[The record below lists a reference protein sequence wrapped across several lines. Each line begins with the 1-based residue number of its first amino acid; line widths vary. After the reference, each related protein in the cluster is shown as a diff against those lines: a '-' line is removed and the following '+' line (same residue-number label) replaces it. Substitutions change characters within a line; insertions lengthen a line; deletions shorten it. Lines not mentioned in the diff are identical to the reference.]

1 MIEIDGIRLPPRPDE
16 IADDFEMELDKEFQH
31 MRESQKP
38 QPTEEPSES
47 ESDPQPTPS
56 RCDTSAPFT
65 GALLQKQHKNLEA
78 RLRPFWSSALS
89 SRTVQISIFAVST
102 TPGGIHSKRDALKD
116 GPLYT
121 EHVVTG
127 PDGSFANPFKIPWQD
142 LSRHPIARHRPS
154 DGSDVEHE
162 LLVSA
167 KLLPEPAPTP
177 AYLFHTD
184 VPKNI
189 SLVVPITSSPIRVI
203 TDIDDTV
210 KLSNIRSGA
219 RAVFRNVFVK
229 DLEETTIPEMGT
241 WYQSMRERGVH
252 FHYVSN
258 SPFELLPVI
267 KEFLQISDLPQG
279 SIALKSYN
287 GRSFFSAL
295 LSDPATR
302 KRANVVDVLDGFPDS
317 KFILIGDSGEQDLEL
332 YASIAVERPQQI
344 LAVFIRDVHD
354 AELADATGSLVSL
367 MPMKAS
373 GPVKKTS
380 LPAQPLATR
389 PHPLRS
395 MSDPDVLKELGPYDT
410 KPGPSVK
417 RKPTS
422 KLTLPL
428 QSFSSFDIP
437 ANSISK
443 TKPRMSVD
451 SISSAGSSSSS
462 LSLRNLRR
470 ATGQTTP
477 VMTEAEKKR
486 FELQNRV
493 NKAKLM
499 MGPNVVL
506 RVFKVPEECIETER
520 LLGPLKER

>member
-38 QPTEEPSES
+38 QLTEEPNES
-47 ESDPQPTPS
+47 ESDLQPIPS
-56 RCDTSAPFT
+56 RCDTSAPFA

-252 FHYVSN
+252 FHYV
-258 SPFELLPVI
+258 V
-267 KEFLQISDLPQG
+267 
-279 SIALKSYN
+279 
-287 GRSFFSAL
+287 SA
-295 LSDPATR
+295 
-302 KRANVVDVLDGFPDS
+302 
-317 KFILIGDSGEQDLEL
+317 
-332 YASIAVERPQQI
+332 
-344 LAVFIRDVHD
+344 
-354 AELADATGSLVSL
+354 
-367 MPMKAS
+367 MPHFMVYS
-373 GPVKKTS
+373 CS
-380 LPAQPLATR
+380 
-389 PHPLRS
+389 
-395 MSDPDVLKELGPYDT
+395 
-410 KPGPSVK
+410 
-417 RKPTS
+417 
-422 KLTLPL
+422 
-428 QSFSSFDIP
+428 
-437 ANSISK
+437 
-443 TKPRMSVD
+443 
-451 SISSAGSSSSS
+451 
-462 LSLRNLRR
+462 
-470 ATGQTTP
+470 
-477 VMTEAEKKR
+477 
-486 FELQNRV
+486 
-493 NKAKLM
+493 
-499 MGPNVVL
+499 
-506 RVFKVPEECIETER
+506 
-520 LLGPLKER
+520 